1 MTGRPAAFANPGVI
15 PDRIS
20 GCSVSPAEGSL
31 MSVRKTAFAAT
42 VLLLALVFA
51 SRSPAKPPPTGDKTA
66 PTGPTNLRITAS
78 SATSISLAWDPSTKG
93 STNWWYCVQRDGLGC
108 IRIDPP
114 QTTFTNPKL
123 WPDTTYNYSIIAVD
137 ANGNRSAPSNTV
149 TYTTPPDTT
158 APSPPPAL
166 TTTSVYPARISVSW
180 TASTDNTSQVSYA
193 LFVDGSPFV
202 AGQLGYRTALLT
214 HVAPS
219 TTHTFRVTA
228 RDYFGNTVESNLL
241 SVTTP
246 AATDTTAPTAPANL
260 RFAPE
265 TSPPEAWLD
274 WDPST
279 DDVDPQSQILYE
291 VYVNGEL
298 AGESTTI
305 GYAST
310 IAYCRTEGP
319 NSFVVR
325 AFDTSGNASA
335 PSNEIVLSC

>member
-166 TTTSVYPARISVSW
+166 TMTSVYPARISVSW

-202 AGQLGYRTALLT
+202 AGQIGYRTALLT

-228 RDYFGNTVESNLL
+228 RDYFGTRSRAISCRSRRLPPPTRPHRRRRP
-241 SVTTP
+241 TTGSLP
-246 AATDTTAPTAPANL
+246 RQARPRPGWTGIRPPTTSI
-260 RFAPE
+260 R
-265 TSPPEAWLD
+265 S
-274 WDPST
+274 
-279 DDVDPQSQILYE
+279 
-291 VYVNGEL
+291 
-298 AGESTTI
+298 
-305 GYAST
+305 
-310 IAYCRTEGP
+310 R
-319 NSFVVR
+319 R
-325 AFDTSGNASA
+325 
-335 PSNEIVLSC
+335 SCTRSM